1 MYFIARRI
9 YQNGE
14 AGRVSASAVRIA
26 TAGVAVGILVMIISI
41 CVTVGFQSE
50 IKTRIASLIG
60 HIQIINT
67 QSQYRTTYSVPIQ
80 INESLRNEI
89 QEIPGVKTVR
99 RFSQCPGMVKTDA
112 EFRGIFFR
120 GIEAVNTLSFLEQ
133 NLITGKVPS
142 FGCGEVPSDSILLS
156 STMASS
162 LQIQVGDK
170 VHAYFF
176 DGGLRARRFVVSGIF
191 STNIADFDTRMCY
204 ADIRSIQRLAG
215 WEQDQFSGAEVILDD
230 FNSIHSISSKISE
243 MMYMREDA
251 YGYYYFAPCVDE
263 LFPQIFSWLTLLD
276 INVIAILILMI
287 CIAGVTMTSGL
298 LIIILE
304 RTRFIGVMKAMG
316 ATNGQLRRIFLYL
329 ATMIVVRGLI
339 YGNTIALSI
348 LFLQKLTGIIK
359 LDPASYYLSQVPVY
373 FPWAE
378 IIIINIVTLI
388 VCVSVLVVPS
398 YIISRIQPVRSIKF
412 E

>member
-1 MYFIARRI
+1 
-9 YQNGE
+9 
-14 AGRVSASAVRIA
+14 
-26 TAGVAVGILVMIISI
+26 
-41 CVTVGFQSE
+41 
-50 IKTRIASLIG
+50 
-60 HIQIINT
+60 
-67 QSQYRTTYSVPIQ
+67 
-80 INESLRNEI
+80 
-89 QEIPGVKTVR
+89 
-99 RFSQCPGMVKTDA
+99 
-112 EFRGIFFR
+112 
-120 GIEAVNTLSFLEQ
+120 
-133 NLITGKVPS
+133 
-142 FGCGEVPSDSILLS
+142 
-156 STMASS
+156 
-162 LQIQVGDK
+162 
-170 VHAYFF
+170 
-176 DGGLRARRFVVSGIF
+176 
-191 STNIADFDTRMCY
+191 
-204 ADIRSIQRLAG
+204 
-215 WEQDQFSGAEVILDD
+215 
-230 FNSIHSISSKISE
+230 
-243 MMYMREDA
+243 
-251 YGYYYFAPCVDE
+251 
-263 LFPQIFSWLTLLD
+263 
-276 INVIAILILMI
+276 MI

-316 ATNGQLRRIFLYL
+316 ATNGQLRRTFLYL